1 MAGNTQRSERAMQ
14 NGGMRSERKGTM
26 VGAQKNCPKPPHAC
40 ADDLRGE
47 GDDDSGAGTFY
58 FTHLHF
64 PGPSFEIDQ
73 FILVLGDE
81 PQIICYM
88 QQKQVCLILAVTKSW
103 CSAHNFILL
112 GSKLSRFWDWTA
124 VKKKIHFFAW
134 NLITFP
140 NYRKYSKSL
149 NRCYKC

>member
-1 MAGNTQRSERAMQ
+1 MLHIPPTTIIKIPPCTGPLPSGSFLDNMQRFVQLSHHEMWQGTHRDQRARWTECRMERF
-14 NGGMRSERKGTM
+14 GLKEKG
-26 VGAQKNCPKPPHAC
+26 QCWEPKNCPKLPHAC

-73 FILVLGDE
+73 CILVLGHE

-88 QQKQVCLILAVTKSW
+88 QQMQIWSNISC
-103 CSAHNFILL
+103 HR
-112 GSKLSRFWDWTA
+112 KLVFCA
-124 VKKKIHFFAW
+124 
-134 NLITFP
+134 
-140 NYRKYSKSL
+140 
-149 NRCYKC
+149 